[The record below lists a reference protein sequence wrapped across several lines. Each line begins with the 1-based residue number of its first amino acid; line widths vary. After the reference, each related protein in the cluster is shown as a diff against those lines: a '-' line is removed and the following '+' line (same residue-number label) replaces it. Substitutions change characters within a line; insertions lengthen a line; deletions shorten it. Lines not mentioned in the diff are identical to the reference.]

1 MNVWD
6 LQQRCC
12 RWSNKMLKKKAGERG
27 GEALK
32 NFFEKLVPSRP
43 SFSLKYLQT
52 FLLLCSASTS
62 IVINRLCHLLFFPID
77 LHADCIE
84 KTGMFRSC
92 KVSSTSL
99 FNKWESHKD
108 KMRKNQGQ
116 RTHKKTCPQ
125 SHSNTTYTFFRND
138 CLASLYAK
146 VYKASIQTNTNVK
159 IRYFQDCSD
168 IFVKLTNGISGDNL
182 LPCFESHEFLHSMN
196 SFL

>member
-1 MNVWD
+1 
-6 LQQRCC
+6 
-12 RWSNKMLKKKAGERG
+12 
-27 GEALK
+27 
-32 NFFEKLVPSRP
+32 
-43 SFSLKYLQT
+43 
-52 FLLLCSASTS
+52 
-62 IVINRLCHLLFFPID
+62 
-77 LHADCIE
+77 
-84 KTGMFRSC
+84 MFRSC

-146 VYKASIQTNTNVK
+146 VYKVSIQTNTNVK
-159 IRYFQDCSD
+159 MRYFQDCSD

-196 SFL
+196 SFFIKCKFFSRCKHDEQFTLSLFSYDSSWNDCELCKQQLSWRLHKTCCCIWIVL